1 MGIRTNR
8 EVIGVVGGMGPLA
21 GARLVELITRLT
33 PALCDQDHRD
43 VLLVS
48 TPSRISDRTEFLL
61 GHCDENPAAAVADCV
76 QLLACSGATCVGIAC
91 NSAHAPP
98 IWDAMTDILARR
110 ECDVEV
116 LHLIEEACREVGARV
131 PPGSKVGVLGTT
143 GSIRSDVY
151 GQVLRAAGF
160 EVLYLGDLR
169 QSEVHEAIYNELDGL
184 KSGARVSERVRVL
197 VKQAAR
203 ELIGRGARCVVL
215 GCTEL
220 PEALPLDSLG
230 GVPVI
235 DPAVVMAR
243 RLVLRSAGRGA
254 SPASRRDSVGTAA
267 MVLRQPGSRLGL
279 R

>member
-1 MGIRTNR
+1 MGIGTNR

-43 VLLVS
+43 VVLVS
-48 TPSRISDRTEFLL
+48 TPGRIGDRTEFLL
-61 GHCDENPAAAVADCV
+61 GYSDENPAAAVADCV
-76 QLLACSGATCVGIAC
+76 QLLARAGATCVGIAC

-116 LHLIEEACREVGARV
+116 LHLIEEAGREVGARV

-151 GQVLRAAGF
+151 GPVLRAAGF
-160 EVLYLGDLR
+160 DVLYLDDLR
-169 QSEVHEAIYNELDGL
+169 QSEVHEAIYNEADGL
-184 KSGARVSERVRVL
+184 KSSAGVSERVRDL
-197 VKQAAR
+197 VEQAAR
-203 ELIGRGARCVVL
+203 ELIDQGARCVVL

-220 PEALPLDSLG
+220 PEALPLERLG
-230 GVPVI
+230 GVPII
-235 DPAVVMAR
+235 DPAVAMAR

-254 SPASRRDSVGTAA
+254 RPASRPGSVGTAA
-267 MVLRQPGSRLGL
+267 MVLRPSGSRLGL

>member
-1 MGIRTNR
+1 MGIFTKR

-43 VLLVS
+43 VVLVS

-76 QLLACSGATCVGIAC
+76 QLLARAGATCVGIAC

-98 IWDAMTDILARR
+98 IWDALTDILARR
-110 ECDVEV
+110 ECDVEL
-116 LHLIEEACREVGARV
+116 LHLIEEAGREIGARV

-143 GSIRSDVY
+143 GSIHSDVY

-160 EVLYLGDLR
+160 DALYLDDLR
-169 QSEVHEAIYNELDGL
+169 QSEVHEAIYNEVDGL
-184 KSGARVSERVRVL
+184 KSSAGVSERVRDL
-197 VKQAAR
+197 VTQAAR
-203 ELIGRGARCVVL
+203 ELIDQGARCVVL

-220 PEALPLDSLG
+220 PEALPLESLG

-243 RLVLRSAGRGA
+243 RLILRSAGRGA
-254 SPASRRDSVGTAA
+254 SPASPRRSVGPARP
-267 MVLRQPGSRLGL
+267 VPRQPESHLG
-279 R
+279 RR